1 VAEDVVD
8 RDRGDSA
15 PEVLTSPALAR
26 DLRDPAAARRRR
38 LVQRGAA
45 AVLVAGCLV
54 AGFVVTTGGDAP
66 APPGA
71 VPPASPALAPEVT
84 APQGVTPVR
93 VPANLL
99 TGRLGGEWR
108 TRELTRRDVADGLRE
123 HGVTGAAFV
132 RALPSDPFRIRL
144 SVYAGRASAR
154 VDHSL
159 LDAAFLVR
167 GRGSRVEMRDMR
179 SGRPTWYTVRR
190 DGDRLRFA
198 WRDSG
203 PGHWHGFPAEVQRAL
218 YTTAPFSPLGRR
230 R

>member
-1 VAEDVVD
+1 VVDDRDHTSASADVV
-8 RDRGDSA
+8 
-15 PEVLTSPALAR
+15 TSPALAR
-26 DLRDPAAARRRR
+26 EERDPRAARRRR
-38 LVQRGAA
+38 LLLRGLAGG
-45 AVLVAGCLV
+45 VVVGCSVAGLRVV
-54 AGFVVTTGGDAP
+54 ASGDEPTTAPLPVPPRSTLTASTAP
-66 APPGA
+66 AAPG
-71 VPPASPALAPEVT
+71 PA
-84 APQGVTPVR
+84 R
-93 VPANLL
+93 VPDNLR

-108 TRELTRRDVADGLRE
+108 TRELTRRDVATGLRE

-132 RALPSDPFRIRL
+132 RALPADPFRIRL

-159 LDAAFLVR
+159 LDAAFLVQ

-198 WRDSG
+198 WLDSG
-203 PGHWHGFPAEVQRAL
+203 PGRWHGFPAEVQRAL